1 LDFPKGRRC
10 QWDTDGIGKN
20 GDRLG
25 RSSANVVRGIVQHDH
40 DTLEFF
46 APPPEVEDKPTDFPK
61 AEEGLVGKNLY
72 LVFKR
77 AN

>member
-1 LDFPKGRRC
+1 M
-10 QWDTDGIGKN
+10 
-20 GDRLG
+20 
-25 RSSANVVRGIVQHDH
+25 RGIVQHDH